1 MLDIIQAADAGALIF
16 IQENLRVSFLTAIMI
31 FYTTLGNNGLIWIG
45 ISLILL
51 CFKKTRMA
59 GLLALLAMLL
69 GLLYCNLA
77 LKNIVSRPRPY
88 LSVEGLLPLLPPP
101 DPNSFPSG
109 HTCAAFAAAGIWL
122 RTLPK
127 RAFGIAAVLAA
138 AIMGFSRMYVG
149 LHYPTDVLA
158 GMFVDLFCAFLIWHI
173 YLKIKTPE
181 NGKQY
186 KKRSGF

>member
-1 MLDIIQAADAGALIF
+1 MWNIIQAADAGALIF
-16 IQENLRVSFLTAIMI
+16 IQEHLRASLLTAVLI
-31 FYTTLGNNGLIWIG
+31 FYTTLGNNGFIWIG
-45 ISLILL
+45 ISLLLL

-69 GLLYCNLA
+69 GLLCCNIA

-88 LSVEGLLPLLPPP
+88 LSVEGLLPLLAPP

-122 RTLPK
+122 RTMP
-127 RAFGIAAVLAA
+127 RRFFGVISVLAA
-138 AIMGFSRMYVG
+138 AVMGFSRMYVG

-158 GMFVDLFCAFLIWHI
+158 GMCMGLLCASLIWHI
-173 YLKIKTPE
+173 YLKIKNSQELKPA
-181 NGKQY
+181 
-186 KKRSGF
+186 

>member
-1 MLDIIQAADAGALIF
+1 MWSIIQSADAGALIF
-16 IQENLRVSFLTAIMI
+16 IQEHLRASFLTAILI
-31 FYTTLGNNGLIWIG
+31 FYTTLGNNGLLWIG

-51 CFKKTRMA
+51 CFKQTRKA
-59 GLLALLAMLL
+59 GLLALFAMLL
-69 GLLYCNLA
+69 GLLCCNFA

-109 HTCAAFAAAGIWL
+109 HTCAAFAAAGIWW

-127 RAFGIAAVLAA
+127 RAFGIAAVVAA

-149 LHYPTDVLA
+149 LHYPTDVVA
-158 GMFVDLFCAFLIWHI
+158 GMCVGLFCSFMIWRI
-173 YLKIKTPE
+173 YLRIRNSRKIKE
-181 NGKQY
+181 K
-186 KKRSGF
+186 